1 LNEGTLMARAEAE
14 QFEKV
19 LNARQVVAL
28 AFGAMVGWSWV
39 LVAGSWVS
47 TAGSLGTLIAFVIGG
62 VAISLVG
69 LTYSELASAMPKAG
83 GEHVYTH
90 RALGPSWSFACT
102 WTLLFAYL
110 NVCLFESVALPTAI
124 EYLEPGIRLGNLWH
138 VLGADVDLGFVLIG
152 SGGALLITLINMLGI
167 RFAATAQVIVTV
179 IIIVSGVGLMLGTAV
194 NGDWQNAQPLIAEPV
209 SGILVVLIMVPAM
222 LVGFDV
228 IPQSAEE
235 INLPPAQIGSLLV
248 FSVFCAVLWYVLISF
263 AVAFAMGPADLQ
275 SSSMPTADAASKMW
289 NHPLAGK
296 ILVIGGIGGILTS
309 WNAFIIGA
317 SRVMYALAKSG
328 DIPAVFGKLHGRYN
342 TPYVAILTIG
352 ALSMISPLFGRTI
365 LEWLINTGSF
375 SALVAFLFVAVSF
388 LVLHKNE
395 PDMPRPFRVIYP
407 RLVGSSA
414 VILVVGLL
422 AAFFPPS
429 SSALIWPQEWATLLG
444 WLALGAVL
452 FFFHKARH

>member
-1 LNEGTLMARAEAE
+1 MTDSGEE
-14 QFEKV
+14 FKKV
-19 LNARQVVAL
+19 LNSRHVLAL

-39 LVAGSWVS
+39 LVAGTWVA
-47 TAGSLGTLIAFVIGG
+47 TAGSLGTLIAFIIGG
-62 VAISLVG
+62 IAISLVG

-124 EYLEPGIRLGNLWH
+124 EYLQPNIRMGSLWQ

-152 SGGALLITLINMLGI
+152 SGGALVVTIINMLGV
-167 RFAATAQVIVTV
+167 RFAAMAQVVVTAV
-179 IIIVSGVGLMLGTAV
+179 IILSGVGLMLGAGL
-194 NGDWQNAQPLIAEPV
+194 NGDWQNAQPLIAEPA

-235 INLPPAQIGSLLV
+235 IDLPPERIGKLLV
-248 FSVFCAVLWYVLISF
+248 ISVLCAVLWYVLVSF
-263 AVAFAMGPADLQ
+263 AVAFAMGPADLE

-289 NHPLAGK
+289 GHPLAGQL
-296 ILVIGGIGGILTS
+296 LVIGGIGGILTS

-317 SRVMYALAKSG
+317 SRVMYALARAG
-328 DIPAVFGKLHGRYN
+328 EIPALFGKLHPRYN
-342 TPYVAILTIG
+342 TPYFAILTIG
-352 ALSMISPLFGRTI
+352 GLSMLSPLFGRTI
-365 LEWLINTGSF
+365 LEWLIKTGSF

-395 PDMPRPFRVIYP
+395 PDMPRPFRAPFP
-407 RLVGSSA
+407 RLVGGCA
-414 VILVVGLL
+414 IVLIIGML

-429 SSALIWPQEWATLLG
+429 SSALVWPEEWSTLLI
-444 WLALGAVL
+444 WLVLGGIIYFAGAS
-452 FFFHKARH
+452 KRD